1 MKRILIAT
9 LIGFSVLTAGCTGTK
24 GDPTPAPTSGGST
37 PTSSSDNASGLG
49 AVKPCELLTD
59 SEATGLG
66 FSVPGEPEK
75 SGTGAG
81 CDWSVTGDG
90 GLLVSVRTDKGL
102 KDLNTQGG
110 NVSEIKVGKFTATK
124 IEADSG
130 SKASCT
136 IIIGVTEKSSV
147 SVLSTLKLTSEDTAA
162 SCQRASKAAGLIAPK
177 LS

>member
-1 MKRILIAT
+1 MKRILIVT
-9 LIGFSVLTAGCTGTK
+9 LIGFAALTAGCTGTK
-24 GDPTPAPTSGGST
+24 GTPTTTTTSGGST
-37 PTSSSDNASGLG
+37 PTSSSDSASGLG
-49 AVKPCELLTD
+49 SVKPCELLTD
-59 SEATGLG
+59 SEAGGLG

-81 CDWSVTGDG
+81 CDWEVAGDG

-102 KDLNTQGG
+102 NDLNVQGD
-110 NVSEIKVGKFTATK
+110 NVSKIKVGKFTATK
-124 IEADSG
+124 VEADNG

-162 SCQRASKAAGLIAPK
+162 SCQRASKAADLIAPK
-177 LS
+177 L